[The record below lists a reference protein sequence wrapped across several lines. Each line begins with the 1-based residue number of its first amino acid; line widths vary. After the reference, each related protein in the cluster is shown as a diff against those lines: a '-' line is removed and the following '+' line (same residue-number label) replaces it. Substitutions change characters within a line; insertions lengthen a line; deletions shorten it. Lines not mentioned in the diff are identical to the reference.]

1 MKYFCVSESVALYL
15 QKYIQYRKRKVFFGP
30 TGKMPDLIPTMT
42 KHLDEK
48 YLIVVSDVHNDDLME
63 MFRSRKIQIDKAV
76 MYRTVSNDFSESE
89 PFDYDML
96 VFFSPAGIAALM
108 KNFPNFEQGETV
120 IGCLGATTAR
130 AARDAGL
137 RVDIEVPSPEY
148 PSMTMAIDAY
158 LKENHKRVRK

>member
-1 MKYFCVSESVALYL
+1 MPTLAILKSAFRLY
-15 QKYIQYRKRKVFFGP
+15 
-30 TGKMPDLIPTMT
+30 
-42 KHLDEK
+42 
-48 YLIVVSDVHNDDLME
+48 
-63 MFRSRKIQIDKAV
+63 
-76 MYRTVSNDFSESE
+76 
-89 PFDYDML
+89 YDMF
-96 VFFSPAGIAALM
+96 VFLSPAGIAALM

-130 AARDAGL
+130 AARDAGV